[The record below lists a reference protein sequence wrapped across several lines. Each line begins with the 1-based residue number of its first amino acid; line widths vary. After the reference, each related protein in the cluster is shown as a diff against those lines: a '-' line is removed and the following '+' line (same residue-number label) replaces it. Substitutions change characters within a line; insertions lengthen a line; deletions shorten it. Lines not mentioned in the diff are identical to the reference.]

1 MSNNFEKFVC
11 FADVISQSINH
22 YLFYLAKIRQ
32 LSLEYKYNFF
42 VRLLLEVYLEVWVL
56 SLLNLRYYKFETAFQ
71 GFSFAFS
78 FAMITIWG
86 WAIIWISL
94 FLKKNH
100 KKLKEGGLEEI
111 AAEFI
116 ILFEDYKQKLVGLIF
131 NVIFFCR
138 RILYAIAIIFLID
151 YPEVQSVAFL
161 ILMAFVAIYHIV
173 AKPYKSTSINAFSIF
188 NEWMLCA
195 LGAVNFTFI
204 EPIADKDK
212 NLTIGWILIGIVMCK
227 WKLLQ
232 FFTLKFRFKNIA

>member
-11 FADVISQSINH
+11 FADFISQSINH

-78 FAMITIWG
+78 FAMITIWV

-116 ILFEDYKQKLVGLIF
+116 ILFEDYKQKLMGLIF

-138 RILYAIAIIFLID
+138 RILYAMTIIFLID
-151 YPEVQSVAFL
+151 YPELQSVAFL

-188 NEWMLCA
+188 NEWMLWA

-204 EPIADKDK
+204 KPIADKDK
-212 NLTIGWILIGIVMCK
+212 SLTIGWILIGIVMCK
-227 WKLLQ
+227 
-232 FFTLKFRFKNIA
+232 